1 MSLLPLSQS
10 MLMFRFWGSDS
21 RGGEQSVKLD
31 RPMLHDFPRPLHPIT
46 QTIAPSGTGAC
57 APRQTF
63 KRERDEDS
71 CQNAPAAKRPKSAQV
86 APAQDVEPT
95 VNAPLPAPTAD
106 GPAPSHVS
114 DDSLDSAR
122 DAIQYHFGLEIL
134 HKHNELRLID
144 QELAKCQV
152 ALEQLRR
159 CHLIPYPINTPTP
172 DQMMDICDGKG
183 PALRVPGKEVPRW
196 ASPFGVVDGPYA
208 RHYAKWLIPDP
219 MFDGMLPAWKSPYDA
234 RSARPSA
241 EGRTT
246 RNSIGDGPLAG
257 KQRPVRGNAGQKLQ
271 NLMSGYPPAKD
282 KNGPCVL
289 KRQSD
294 GQTVKL
300 VCLDCNRENF
310 LSIQG
315 FINHCRIAHRRDFKS
330 HEEAAIRCGH
340 PYDAS
345 EVKTPAT
352 PKPASEEPKPQ
363 LATVSAPLPSSGLV
377 HPYAQ
382 PEIERQQA
390 FISLRSR
397 IQESLRLYKQG
408 KLPGVTGIPGAGAG
422 ASSSSLVP
430 SPDTPYLS
438 QLMKAKNVDG
448 DLQQL
453 VGDAKTKV
461 DFDDVLSAGE
471 DLEEPADNALSGSPT
486 GPPPP
491 ATRMPARTVAT
502 VQNTASTHP
511 TNTKGASPAMP
522 YAESLPIKHREHQ
535 DAMTGDEDETM
546 DPELSPNPAASN
558 NAPSLVSDDGEY
570 DDSDDGS
577 SESDASD
584 NIEPGSLSDGPDI
597 TMEDDGDAPRSLRHH
612 GDSGNGTTV
621 RLRKEDKKHIG
632 FVSPVKDANDRRGA
646 RNA

>member
-1 MSLLPLSQS
+1 
-10 MLMFRFWGSDS
+10 MFRFWGSDS
-21 RGGEQSVKLD
+21 RGGEQTVKLD
-31 RPMLHDFPRPLHPIT
+31 RPMLHDFQKPLHPIS
-46 QTIAPSGTGAC
+46 QTIAPSGTGAY
-57 APRQTF
+57 AASRTW
-63 KRERDEDS
+63 KRERDEEP
-71 CQNAPAAKRPKSAQV
+71 CQNAPAAKRPRQAHVDEPVVSA
-86 APAQDVEPT
+86 PP
-95 VNAPLPAPTAD
+95 PAPVSG
-106 GPAPSHVS
+106 GPKPSHLP
-114 DDSLDSAR
+114 DDRLDNAR
-122 DAIQYHFGLEIL
+122 DAIQFHFGLEIL
-134 HKHNELRLID
+134 HKHDELRLID

-159 CHLIPYPINTPTP
+159 CHLIPYPINSPTP
-172 DQMMDICDGKG
+172 DQMIDICNGKG
-183 PALRVPGKEVPRW
+183 PALRKPGKEVPRW
-196 ASPFGVVDGPYA
+196 APPFGVIDGPYA

-219 MFDGMLPAWKSPYDA
+219 MFDGMLPEWKSPYDSRAA
-234 RSARPSA
+234 RSST

-246 RNSIGDGPLAG
+246 RNSVGDGPLVG

-271 NLMSGYPPAKD
+271 TLMNGYPPAKE

-330 HEEAAIRCGH
+330 HEEAAIQSGQ

-345 EVKTPAT
+345 EAKTTAT

-363 LATVSAPLPSSGLV
+363 PVAAPSAPPPQSGLV

-390 FISLRSR
+390 FAMLQSR
-397 IQESLRLYKQG
+397 IQDSIRLYKQG
-408 KLPGVTGIPGAGAG
+408 KMPGVTRIPGAQGTEVKP
-422 ASSSSLVP
+422 SSSSLVP
-430 SPDTPYLS
+430 SSETPYLS
-438 QLMKAKNVDG
+438 QLMKAKNIDG

-461 DFDDVLSAGE
+461 DFDEVLSPSE
-471 DLEEPADNALSGSPT
+471 ELEEPVSAVST
-486 GPPPP
+486 GPAPP
-491 ATRMPARTVAT
+491 ATRMPARTVAPSA
-502 VQNTASTHP
+502 QHPASTHP
-511 TNTKGASPAMP
+511 ANIKGTSPTMS
-522 YAESLPIKHREHQ
+522 YAEPLGRKHKEPQNSMVR
-535 DAMTGDEDETM
+535 DEDEVM
-546 DPELSPNPAASN
+546 DADLSPNPTASN

-584 NIEPGSLSDGPDI
+584 NIETGSLSDVADI
-597 TMEDDGDAPRSLRHH
+597 TMEDDGDAARSLRHH

-621 RLRKEDKKHIG
+621 RLRKEDKKHMA
-632 FVSPVKDANDRRGA
+632 FVSPVKDPSDHRGT
-646 RNA
+646 RNI

>member
-1 MSLLPLSQS
+1 
-10 MLMFRFWGSDS
+10 MFRFWGSDS

-31 RPMLHDFPRPLHPIT
+31 RPMLHDFPKVLHPIS

-71 CQNAPAAKRPKSAQV
+71 CQNAPAPAAKRPK
-86 APAQDVEPT
+86 PAQTSEPT
-95 VNAPLPAPTAD
+95 VSAPPPAPSTD
-106 GPAPSHVS
+106 GPAPSHLP

-122 DAIQYHFGLEIL
+122 DTIQYHFGLEIL
-134 HKHNELRLID
+134 HKHDELRLID

-172 DQMMDICDGKG
+172 DQMMDICSGKG
-183 PALRVPGKEVPRW
+183 PALRTPGKEVPRW
-196 ASPFGVVDGPYA
+196 APPFGVVDGPYA

-219 MFDGMLPAWKSPYDA
+219 MFDGMLPEWKSPYDA
-234 RSARPSA
+234 RSARTST

-246 RNSIGDGPLAG
+246 RNSLGDGPPVG

-330 HEEAAIRCGH
+330 HEEAAIRCGQ

-363 LATVSAPLPSSGLV
+363 PPAVIAPAPSSGLV

-382 PEIERQQA
+382 PELERQQA
-390 FISLRSR
+390 FISLQSR
-397 IQESLRLYKQG
+397 IQDGLRLYKQG
-408 KLPGVTGIPGAGAG
+408 KLPGVAGIPGARPG

-430 SPDTPYLS
+430 STDTPYLS
-438 QLMKAKNVDG
+438 LLMKAKNVDG
-448 DLQQL
+448 DLRQL

-461 DFDDVLSAGE
+461 DLDDVLSSGE
-471 DLEEPADNALSGSPT
+471 DFEDPTDNVLSESPT
-486 GPPPP
+486 GPSPP
-491 ATRMPARTVAT
+491 ATRMPARTVAS

-511 TNTKGASPAMP
+511 TNAKAASPVIP
-522 YAESLPIKHREHQ
+522 YAESLPIKHREHH
-535 DAMTGDEDETM
+535 DAMARDEDETM
-546 DPELSPNPAASN
+546 DANLSPNPTASN

-584 NIEPGSLSDGPDI
+584 NIGPGSLSDVPDI

-612 GDSGNGTTV
+612 GDSGTGTTV

-632 FVSPVKDANDRRGA
+632 FVSPVKDTNDRRGA

>member
-1 MSLLPLSQS
+1 
-10 MLMFRFWGSDS
+10 MFRFWGNDS

-31 RPMLHDFPRPLHPIT
+31 RHMLHDFPKPLHPIT
-46 QTIAPSGTGAC
+46 TTIAPSGPGAC

-71 CQNAPAAKRPKSAQV
+71 CQNAPEAKRLK
-86 APAQDVEPT
+86 PAQAAEPT
-95 VNAPLPAPTAD
+95 VNAPPPAPTAN
-106 GPAPSHVS
+106 GLAPSHLD

-122 DAIQYHFGLEIL
+122 DAIQYQFGLEIL

-172 DQMMDICDGKG
+172 DQMVAICDGKG
-183 PALRVPGKEVPRW
+183 PALRAPGKEVPRW
-196 ASPFGVVDGPYA
+196 APPFGVVDGPYA

-219 MFDGMLPAWKSPYDA
+219 MFDGMLPEWKSPYDA
-234 RSARPSA
+234 RSARTSA

-246 RNSIGDGPLAG
+246 RNSIGDGPLVG

-330 HEEAAIRCGH
+330 HEEAAIRCGQ

-363 LATVSAPLPSSGLV
+363 SSTVSAPPPSSGLV

-382 PEIERQQA
+382 PDLERQQA
-390 FISLRSR
+390 FISLQSR
-397 IQESLRLYKQG
+397 IEDSVRLYKQG
-408 KLPGVTGIPGAGAG
+408 KHPGVTGIPGAGAG
-422 ASSSSLVP
+422 ASSPSLVP
-430 SPDTPYLS
+430 SSDTPYLS
-438 QLMKAKNVDG
+438 QLMKAKKIDG

-461 DFDDVLSAGE
+461 DFDDVLSPGE
-471 DLEEPADNALSGSPT
+471 DLEEPTVSESPT

-491 ATRMPARTVAT
+491 ATRMPARTVAP
-502 VQNTASTHP
+502 VQRTASTHLI
-511 TNTKGASPAMP
+511 NTKEASPVMP
-522 YAESLPIKHREHQ
+522 YTEPLPIKHRDHQ
-535 DAMTGDEDETM
+535 DAMARDEDEGM
-546 DPELSPNPAASN
+546 NANLSPNPAGSN

-584 NIEPGSLSDGPDI
+584 NIEPGSLSDVPDI

-612 GDSGNGTTV
+612 GDSGTGTTV

-646 RNA
+646 RNP

>member
-1 MSLLPLSQS
+1 
-10 MLMFRFWGSDS
+10 MFRFWGSDC

-31 RPMLHDFPRPLHPIT
+31 RPMLHDFPKPLHSIT
-46 QTIAPSGTGAC
+46 QTIAPSGTGPC
-57 APRQTF
+57 TPRQPF

-71 CQNAPAAKRPKSAQV
+71 CQDAPATKRPRQSPAAEPHVDSAPPAPAA
-86 APAQDVEPT
+86 
-95 VNAPLPAPTAD
+95 D
-106 GPAPSHVS
+106 GPTRSQLP

-144 QELAKCQV
+144 QELAKCQI

-172 DQMMDICDGKG
+172 DQMIDICNGKG
-183 PALRVPGKEVPRW
+183 PALREPGKEVPRW
-196 ASPFGVVDGPYA
+196 APPFGVVDGPYA

-219 MFDGMLPAWKSPYDA
+219 MFDGMLPEWKSPYDA
-234 RSARPSA
+234 RSARSSA

-246 RNSIGDGPLAG
+246 RNSLGDGPLTG
-257 KQRPVRGNAGQKLQ
+257 KQRPIRGNAGQKLH

-282 KNGPCVL
+282 KSGPCVL

-330 HEEAAIRCGH
+330 HEEAAIRCGQ

-345 EVKTPAT
+345 EVKTLAT
-352 PKPASEEPKPQ
+352 PKPTSEEPKPQ
-363 LATVSAPLPSSGLV
+363 PAVASAPPPPPGLV

-382 PEIERQQA
+382 PDVERQQA
-390 FISLRSR
+390 FISLQSR
-397 IQESLRLYKQG
+397 IKDGLRLYKQG
-408 KLPGVTGIPGAGAG
+408 KLPGVTGIPGAA
-422 ASSSSLVP
+422 ADTSSSSLVP
-430 SPDTPYLS
+430 SSDMPYLS
-438 QLMKAKNVDG
+438 QFMKAKNVDA

-461 DFDDVLSAGE
+461 DLDDILSPGE
-471 DLEEPADNALSGSPT
+471 DSEEPTDNVLSGSLA
-486 GPPPP
+486 GPAPP
-491 ATRMPARTVAT
+491 ATRMPARTVAP
-502 VQNTASTHP
+502 VQGSASTHP
-511 TNTKGASPAMP
+511 TNTKGTSPVMS
-522 YAESLPIKHREHQ
+522 YAESLPRKHSEHQ
-535 DAMTGDEDETM
+535 DAMTRDEDETA
-546 DPELSPNPAASN
+546 DPDLSPNPTASN

-577 SESDASD
+577 ESDASE
-584 NIEPGSLSDGPDI
+584 NIEPGSLSDVPDI

-612 GDSGNGTTV
+612 GDSGPGTTV

-632 FVSPVKDANDRRGA
+632 FVSPVKDANERRGA
-646 RNA
+646 KNA